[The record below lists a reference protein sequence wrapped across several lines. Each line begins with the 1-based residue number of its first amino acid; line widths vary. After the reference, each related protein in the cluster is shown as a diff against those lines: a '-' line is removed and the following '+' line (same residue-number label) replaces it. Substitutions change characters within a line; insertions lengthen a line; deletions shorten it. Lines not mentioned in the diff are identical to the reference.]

1 MTEKCETCRFY
12 DKYRNSENEGL
23 CRKNPPMPM
32 TLVGSP
38 DAVAMWPEV
47 QDDDWCGE
55 HQSKTERH
63 PLNLVEIAV
72 ANERQRCLDIIANED
87 SESETDYNKVSWF
100 AEIYSKIKSPH

>member
-1 MTEKCETCRFY
+1 MEVFEMTEKCE
-12 DKYRNSENEGL
+12 
-23 CRKNPPMPM
+23 MPM

-47 QDDDWCGE
+47 TDDDWCGE

-72 ANERQRCLDIIANED
+72 SNEQQRCIDAVIDIGRFVSDENWSDRFNEIVD
-87 SESETDYNKVSWF
+87 
-100 AEIYSKIKSPH
+100 KIKSPR